1 MPVFEESPSAA
12 EQSKILVGE
21 EGNQPVV
28 ESAEAI
34 AELAFEEKTV
44 SKVDESRIIVNNEEN
59 PKKKVDD
66 DDLGSFLK
74 SL

>member
-1 MPVFEESPSAA
+1 MPVFEESPSAV

-21 EGNQPVV
+21 EGDRPVV

-34 AELAFEEKTV
+34 AELAFEEKPV
-44 SKVDESRIIVNNEEN
+44 SKVDESRIIVNNEEE
-59 PKKKVDD
+59 PKKKIDD